1 MTDTLPPD
9 SGTATDDAAVTV
21 LLVDDHPLL
30 REGLA
35 QLLGTRPDITI
46 AAQASNGEE
55 AVVMALSHK
64 PDVIL
69 MDVNMPKVNGFE
81 ATKAILTTW
90 PDANILVLTNQDE
103 PTVVKQFTALT
114 IRGFLLKDVGLD
126 ALVSAIYKAK
136 VGQQVP
142 LAEELSDKLS
152 AASQPTG
159 NAALLEPLTERELD
173 VLQALAQ
180 GKNNAAIADVLCVSP
195 KTVHNHLYNIY
206 GKLGVNS
213 RGEAIVWALENLN

>member
-1 MTDTLPPD
+1 MTTVSTDPVPD
-9 SGTATDDAAVTV
+9 TDDAAVAV
-21 LLVDDHPLL
+21 LLVDDHQLL

-35 QLLGTRPDITI
+35 QLLGTRPDITV

-69 MDVNMPKVNGFE
+69 MDVNMPKVNGYE

-103 PTVVKQFTALT
+103 PEVVKQFTALN
-114 IRGFLLKDVGLD
+114 IRGFLLKDVALD
-126 ALVSAIYKAK
+126 VLVSAIYKAK

-142 LAEELSDKLS
+142 LADELSQKITT
-152 AASQPTG
+152 ASQPTG
-159 NAALLEPLTERELD
+159 NAALIEPLTERELD

-180 GKNNAAIADVLCVSP
+180 GKNNAAIADALCVSP
-195 KTVHNHLYNIY
+195 KTVHNHLYNVY

-213 RGEAIVWALENLN
+213 RAEAIVWALEYLK